1 MKPGHPALQYIRL
14 VQDSFEIPGY
24 MGPHLCLVYEPM
36 REPLW
41 LLQRRFSDDLYS
53 FPLLLYTVKFLL
65 TGLACLH
72 DECNVIHTGLYRLL
86 LVKPTLTLLNS
97 DLKPE
102 NILVGLEKTFSLD
115 CVVQDEI
122 DSPSPRKYLLDRT
135 IYLSRNDFG
144 HPKSTPGR
152 PKIADFDSTVR
163 VTASQNTFT
172 HPIQPNGYRA
182 PEVIL
187 GAQWSYPVDV
197 WNLGVMV
204 HLVLPFGFS
213 SLLTTKNLHTALGS
227 PGGHCSL

>member
-1 MKPGHPALQYIRL
+1 MLAKP
-14 VQDSFEIPGY
+14 
-24 MGPHLCLVYEPM
+24 
-36 REPLW
+36 
-41 LLQRRFSDDLYS
+41 
-53 FPLLLYTVKFLL
+53 
-65 TGLACLH
+65 
-72 DECNVIHTGLYRLL
+72 
-86 LVKPTLTLLNS
+86 TLLNS

-135 IYLSRNDFG
+135 IYLSHNDCG

-152 PKIADFDSTVR
+152 PKISDFDSAVR

-172 HPIQPNGYRA
+172 HPSGIINFFHTCSFQNFNFASRSIQPNCYRA

-197 WNLGVMV
+197 WNLSVMV
-204 HLVLPFGFS
+204 HLVFPFGFS
-213 SLLTTKNLHTALGS
+213 SLLTMKNLHTALGS